1 VTFGLGEGADVT
13 ARRVEPLAGPAPGSR
28 FELRL
33 QAGAVNVEL
42 PLPGQHNVMNAL
54 AAAALA
60 EAAGASAAQIRDG
73 LAAARPVAGRLVV
86 KPGPRGCR
94 IVDDTYNAN
103 PASMKAAL
111 DVLAKM
117 PGRPWAV
124 LGDMGELG
132 GDALALHREI
142 GAYARERGIERLFA
156 VGPMSRET
164 AAGFGTEATHL
175 DHVDVLCATLPAI
188 LEGDV
193 NLLVKASR
201 MMRLEQV
208 VDALSEHEDAQAA
221 TEATD

>member
-1 VTFGLGEGADVT
+1 MT
-13 ARRVEPLAGPAPGSR
+13 AGRVEPLAGRVPGSR

-33 QAGAVNVEL
+33 RAGTVDVEL

-117 PGRPWAV
+117 PGRPLVV
-124 LGDMGELG
+124 LGDMDELG
-132 GDALALHREI
+132 GDARSFQREI
-142 GAYARERGIERLFA
+142 GACARER
-156 VGPMSRET
+156 
-164 AAGFGTEATHL
+164 
-175 DHVDVLCATLPAI
+175 
-188 LEGDV
+188 
-193 NLLVKASR
+193 
-201 MMRLEQV
+201 
-208 VDALSEHEDAQAA
+208 
-221 TEATD
+221 